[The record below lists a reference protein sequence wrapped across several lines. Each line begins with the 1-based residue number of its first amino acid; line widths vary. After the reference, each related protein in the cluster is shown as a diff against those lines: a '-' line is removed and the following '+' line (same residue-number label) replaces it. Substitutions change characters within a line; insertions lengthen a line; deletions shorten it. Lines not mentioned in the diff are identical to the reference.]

1 MQGQKW
7 GRLSAGFAG
16 GRAFGQVWQGE
27 DNFQAAMCGAVAGG
41 VFAAT
46 SLADIPSSVG
56 TFVMFS
62 YFIEKLTANSK
73 AQAQGSGGDRRRP
86 PPPARY
92 RPVQP
97 CQAEPR
103 TSPSLPPQARQGRR
117 GRPCAS
123 RRPERQSAP
132 ARVRKGRGVSRQA
145 RGWTGSWGFRL
156 RRGARRLQPTLGAA
170 PSPSA

>member
-86 PPPARY
+86 PLLSTC
-92 RPVQP
+92 RPQ
-97 CQAEPR
+97 PR
-103 TSPSLPPQARQGRR
+103 TSPSAGTPRAAARPVVRES
-117 GRPCAS
+117 PS
-123 RRPERQSAP
+123 RA
-132 ARVRKGRGVSRQA
+132 AV
-145 RGWTGSWGFRL
+145 GS
-156 RRGARRLQPTLGAA
+156 GARPQGAGRLTPGQRLDRLLGI
-170 PSPSA
+170 SS